1 MTCRT
6 LASATT
12 HIDGIGLFTAAP
24 ARVRFAPSNSSAT
37 PGITIAINGGD
48 AFPATIASLHTEPL
62 HPAFAQMPARSTNL
76 AGTAGVAA
84 TVEHA
89 MAALAGLG
97 VTDAVIEIECD
108 APVAELPIMDG
119 SAGDFA
125 RAILAAGT
133 TEIDG
138 ACEPIAPD
146 SVVEVIDGP
155 ASIRLEPAD
164 GFSCVYELDYS
175 GAGPVPPI
183 GAQRA
188 EWSGDPD
195 QFASEI
201 APARTFS
208 LTPEAQAMQAAGLC
222 THLTPREMLVL
233 QPATTDTPAAP
244 IDNELRFADEPA
256 RHKLLDLIGDLALAG
271 APIRGRVIAHRSGHA
286 TTHAFV
292 RALLS
297 R

>member
-1 MTCRT
+1 MRRT
-6 LASATT
+6 LANATDA
-12 HIDGIGLFTAAP
+12 IEGVGLFTAAP
-24 ARVRFAPSNSSAT
+24 SRVRFAPHNQGT
-37 PGITIAINGGD
+37 PGIAIVINGREP
-48 AFPATIASLHTEPL
+48 FPATLDSLHTQPL

-76 AGTAGVAA
+76 ASTTGVAA

-97 VTDAVIEIECD
+97 VTDAVIEIDCE
-108 APVAELPIMDG
+108 APAAELPIMDG

-138 ACEPIAPD
+138 TCEPIAPD
-146 SVVEVIDGP
+146 SVIEVSNGP

-164 GFSCVYELDYS
+164 TFSCVYELDYS
-175 GAGPVPPI
+175 GTGAIPPI

-195 QFASEI
+195 QFATEI
-201 APARTFS
+201 ARARTFS
-208 LTPEAQAMQAAGLC
+208 LAPEAQAMQAVGLC

-233 QPATTDTPAAP
+233 QPATADTPAAP

-292 RALLS
+292 RALLA